1 MEEGYHVAV
10 AKEVGNKLRFPSKC
24 AYCLAPTSLQYTTV
38 KHDQL
43 KGCKLKVPH
52 CETHSKM
59 IKYQKIPPYG
69 ALVLALIVAVPLG
82 RYFHNNAVFGGR
94 GSIGFNYL
102 AAGFVGAIVWFAA
115 LALLSFL
122 MLYFFVGPRSIDPDG
137 AVRIVE
143 VYSDGFV
150 LLFQNGVYGA
160 EFNLL
165 NHATPIE
172 RPGT

>member
-1 MEEGYHVAV
+1 MEDGYRVAV
-10 AKEVGNKLRFPSKC
+10 AKEIGNKLKFPGKC
-24 AYCLAPTSLQYTTV
+24 AYCLAPKPLQYMTV
-38 KHDQL
+38 KHQLL
-43 KGCKLKVPH
+43 KGCELKVPH

-59 IKYQKIPPYG
+59 INYLKVPRYG
-69 ALVLALIVAVPLG
+69 AIALALIVAVPLG
-82 RYFHNNAVFGGR
+82 LYLHNNAVFGGR
-94 GSIGFNYL
+94 GSVGFNYL

-122 MLYFFVGPRSIDPDG
+122 VLYFFVGPRSVDSDG

-143 VYSDGFV
+143 VYSDSFV

-172 RPGT
+172 KRGT